1 MYFSVFVYMIPKQT
15 FIQCKSF
22 WTDFHIE
29 NRKLCSLGQVVHACA
44 IENHMSENAIFEP
57 VDFIMWMLYAVLSGT
72 KLIPEWKSIP
82 E

>member
-1 MYFSVFVYMIPKQT
+1 MILKQT

-22 WTDFHIE
+22 QTEFQIE
-29 NRKLCSLGQVVHACA
+29 NRKSCSLGQVAHACL
-44 IENHMSENAIFEP
+44 IENHVSENALFEP
-57 VDFIMWMLYAVLSGT
+57 VDFVMWMLYALLSGT